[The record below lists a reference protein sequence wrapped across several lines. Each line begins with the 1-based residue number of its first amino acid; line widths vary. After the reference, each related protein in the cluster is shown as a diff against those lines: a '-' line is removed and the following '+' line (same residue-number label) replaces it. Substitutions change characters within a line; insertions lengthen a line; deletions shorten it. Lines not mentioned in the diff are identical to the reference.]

1 MLPPTAPPRIRAAA
15 DRGYPE
21 LPSGQPLRSDQ
32 RTAWRWPVLVVAE
45 PMIWLWSL
53 IATAR
58 LALPPGS
65 RVISAVM
72 ADSSGTCTTTLVD
85 DDIATN
91 TPVSPTIQ
99 GCIVCTTSGMTACPV
114 VTP

>member
-1 MLPPTAPPRIRAAA
+1 
-15 DRGYPE
+15 
-21 LPSGQPLRSDQ
+21 
-32 RTAWRWPVLVVAE
+32 
-45 PMIWLWSL
+45 
-53 IATAR
+53 
-58 LALPPGS
+58 
-65 RVISAVM
+65 M